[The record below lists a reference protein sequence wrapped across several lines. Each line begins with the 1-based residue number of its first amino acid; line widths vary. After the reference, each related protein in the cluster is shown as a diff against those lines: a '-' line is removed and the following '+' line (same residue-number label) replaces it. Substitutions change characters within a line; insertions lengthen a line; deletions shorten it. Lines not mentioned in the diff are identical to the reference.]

1 MLEDEKKEVLNF
13 WWVFAIFN
21 CYNPFKM
28 WWLKF
33 SLLIAI
39 TVSVTWLIVW
49 LDSSFRK
56 RLKSDPSAGPERGL
70 FRGIVYFILNL
81 RDIF

>member
-1 MLEDEKKEVLNF
+1 
-13 WWVFAIFN
+13 
-21 CYNPFKM
+21 M

-33 SLLIAI
+33 GLLVAI
-39 TVSVTWLIVW
+39 TVGVTWFIVW
-49 LDSSFRK
+49 LDSSLWK
-56 RLKSDPSAGPERGL
+56 RIKSDPSAGSERGM

>member
-1 MLEDEKKEVLNF
+1 
-13 WWVFAIFN
+13 
-21 CYNPFKM
+21 M

-39 TVSVTWLIVW
+39 TVGVTWFIVW

-56 RLKSDPSAGPERGL
+56 RIKSDPSAGAERGM

-81 RDIF
+81 RDLF